1 MFNLIRDIMD
11 KVSFVKKIK
20 VGLFIDNYF
29 PSIDGVVMVVDN
41 YARNLDAEVIVVAPL
56 IDENYVDNF
65 PYKIIRIKS
74 INVPLTKYKLSV
86 VDKEIKEQLIK
97 EHFDIIHIH
106 SPFTIGHLGIAVAKE
121 CNIPVV
127 GTMHTQFRKEFKRY
141 THSNLFSDITMQ
153 KIVDTFSRCNMCY
166 AVNNGVKQVF
176 REYGFKKDI
185 EIMSNATDMVF
196 QKDTKEI
203 DKMFNLNKDDI
214 LFLFVGR
221 ITILKNIL
229 FIADVLNELNK
240 RKVKFKMLYV
250 GPEQDNNLLQE
261 RINKYH
267 LNNKVKIV
275 SPITD
280 RVLLAKLYRRAYLF
294 LFPSLFDASSLV
306 QIEASSQKTPTI
318 FIDGSVTSNG
328 IINNATGFLVSE
340 DVNEFA
346 NKIEEVL
353 HNKRLYNKVANN
365 AYRKVYISWKKV
377 CKDSL
382 KKYKQ
387 LIIKNEENN
396 ER

>member
-185 EIMSNATDMVF
+185 EFISFISHEILIKLLLKYIHSCINDNAF
-196 QKDTKEI
+196 KNRAGKPPAR
-203 DKMFNLNKDDI
+203 NL
-214 LFLFVGR
+214 
-221 ITILKNIL
+221 
-229 FIADVLNELNK
+229 
-240 RKVKFKMLYV
+240 
-250 GPEQDNNLLQE
+250 
-261 RINKYH
+261 
-267 LNNKVKIV
+267 
-275 SPITD
+275 
-280 RVLLAKLYRRAYLF
+280 
-294 LFPSLFDASSLV
+294 
-306 QIEASSQKTPTI
+306 
-318 FIDGSVTSNG
+318 
-328 IINNATGFLVSE
+328 ATGQ
-340 DVNEFA
+340 DT
-346 NKIEEVL
+346 
-353 HNKRLYNKVANN
+353 
-365 AYRKVYISWKKV
+365 
-377 CKDSL
+377 
-382 KKYKQ
+382 
-387 LIIKNEENN
+387 
-396 ER
+396 

>member
-1 MFNLIRDIMD
+1 MD

-41 YARNLDAEVIVVAPL
+41 YARNLNADVVVVAPL

-65 PYKIIRIKS
+65 PYKVIRVKS

-86 VDKEIKEQLIK
+86 VDKEIKDLLVN

-106 SPFTIGHLGIAVAKE
+106 SPFTIGHLGISVAKE

-141 THSNLFSDITMQ
+141 THSNLFSDLTMQ
-153 KIVDTFSRCNMCY
+153 KIIETFSKCDLCY
-166 AVNNGVKQVF
+166 AVNEGVKQVF
-176 REYGFKKDI
+176 REYGYKKEI
-185 EIMSNATDMVF
+185 EIMPNATDMVY
-196 QKDTKEI
+196 QKDTREI
-203 DKMFNLNKDDI
+203 DEMFHLNKDDI

-240 RKVKFKMLYV
+240 RKIKFKMLFV
-250 GPEQDNNLLQE
+250 GPEQDNNLLKE

-267 LNNKVKIV
+267 LNNKVKIIP
-275 SPITD
+275 PIKD
-280 RVLLAKLYRRAYLF
+280 RILLSKLYRRAYLF
-294 LFPSLFDASSLV
+294 IFPSLFDASSLV
-306 QIEASSQKTPTI
+306 QIEAASQKTPTI
-318 FIDGSVTSNG
+318 FIDGSVTSTG
-328 IINNATGFLVSE
+328 IKKNITGFLSSE

-346 NKIEEVL
+346 SEIEKIL
-353 HNKRLYNKVANN
+353 NNKRLYNKVCNN
-365 AYRKVYISWKKV
+365 AYHKIYISWKNV
-377 CKDSL
+377 CKDVL
-382 KKYKQ
+382 KKYKI
-387 LIIKNEENN
+387 LIEKKD
-396 ER
+396 R